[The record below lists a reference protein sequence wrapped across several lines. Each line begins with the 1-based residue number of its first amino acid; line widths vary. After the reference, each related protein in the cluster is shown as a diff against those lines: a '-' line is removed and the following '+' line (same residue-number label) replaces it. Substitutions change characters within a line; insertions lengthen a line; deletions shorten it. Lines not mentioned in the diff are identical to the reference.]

1 MVDVNEG
8 RRLLAEATKGP
19 WEYFPNTGPYLQW
32 IQGRTGVEGAVGW
45 EAVRDVFT
53 LTEEYE
59 TSGFEEA
66 DADLIV
72 WLRNNAAA
80 LLDAVEKVEAARALH
95 QPSGRWYNENGL
107 SLTRPY
113 GGEKPGD
120 PGTYQVCRGCNAHV
134 PCETIRALDGSGVPE

>member
-80 LLDAVEKVEAARALH
+80 LLDAVEKVEAVRAL
-95 QPSGRWYNENGL
+95 SVSWRAA
-107 SLTRPY
+107 TD
-113 GGEKPGD
+113 PGD
-120 PGTYQVCRGCNAHV
+120 PAPTVHEVCD
-134 PCETIRALDGSGVPE
+134 ELDRTLGVTE